1 MLKIWGKEAPTVS
14 DVEKGTGE
22 DGKDGVPDRIGYPG
36 LMMMMMC
43 ASGRKQRKKQGS
55 WFD

>member
-1 MLKIWGKEAPTVS
+1 VLKIWGKEAPTVS